1 MSGESFTDLLEPT
14 LPAIRKFVRSKMKM
28 SDQAEDVLQQTLL
41 HAFAHRDQLRASSK
55 FKSWIASIAMNE
67 IRGLARRTRFCLPL
81 DGLPPLIAPD
91 QSACPHK
98 TYERRE
104 RAERLYS
111 GLAQL
116 SDRDREAIQMVDFAE
131 THVSEAAT
139 KLSVTPSALKSAH
152 YRARRRLSDIVCKDR
167 PKARP
172 RRPGGK

>member
-14 LPAIRKFVRSKMKM
+14 LPAIRRFVRSKMKM
-28 SDQAEDVLQQTLL
+28 SDHAEDVVQQTLL

-81 DGLPPLIAPD
+81 EGFPALTAPD
-91 QSACPHK
+91 QSACPYH

-104 RAERLYS
+104 RAEKLYS

-116 SDRDREAIQMVDFAE
+116 SDRDRQAIQIVDFGE
-131 THVSEAAT
+131 TQVREAAGM
-139 KLSVTPSALKSAH
+139 LAVSPSALKSAH
-152 YRARRRLSDIVCKDR
+152 YRARRRLSDIVRKER

-172 RRPGGK
+172 RRPDGK